1 MKIVSGISMRRGRRV
16 ASGAPSG
23 AASGITALIASASIS
38 LAAGI
43 AGAQTAPTAAP
54 SSGMPYIYHS
64 WLASLYSPGPASLA
78 AQGIGAVIPASEL
91 DANAFG
97 LLGTYQPGGAT
108 TTATNAFFQSL
119 GTNGRSCATCHQPAS
134 GMSVSLADIQAR
146 YVASGAKDPIF
157 APVDGAVCPSA
168 VPAAYTSP
176 SILGKRR
183 GGGKSLA
190 SAYSLILTRGVF
202 RIFLP
207 VPADADFTI
216 SVLSDPTGCN
226 TNPLYNQVT
235 DPTTGLTTQIISV
248 YRRPLISSNLK
259 FKTIV
264 LGDTIDF
271 NNGADPLDPTQTPDP
286 IDPTTG
292 LIAGGNIMW
301 DGRELDL
308 STQAVD
314 ATLSHAQA
322 TAPPT
327 TAQVAEMVAF
337 ENGIY
342 SAQQYR
348 SYVGS
353 LSTNGALGGP
363 VNLYDLAPGNP
374 ASLTGGLPTFF
385 TSYST
390 VTGSTAAEL
399 LEESI
404 YRGQVIFNTRPINIT
419 YTAGLTNIPFFPG
432 TGPASSGNL
441 IVGNCAICHNQ
452 AGSGND
458 AFQNAQHDLGVSGDL
473 AAFGGP
479 SPATDL
485 PIFVVT
491 CNAGAPTAYHSSV
504 IYTNDPTRA
513 LISGKCADV
522 GRSTVPQLR
531 ALASHPPYFHDGS
544 AASLLAVVNFYAK
557 RFGIVYSAQDKI
569 DLVNYLASL

>member
-1 MKIVSGISMRRGRRV
+1 MNIFTKGAKHAGRRPVSGV
-16 ASGAPSG
+16 A
-23 AASGITALIASASIS
+23 ALIALASIS
-38 LAAGI
+38 LAAGM

-54 SSGMPYIYHS
+54 STGMPYIYHS

-78 AQGIGAVIPASEL
+78 AQGIGATVPATEL
-91 DANAFG
+91 DLNAYGF
-97 LLGTYQPGGAT
+97 LGTYQPGGAT

-207 VPADADFTI
+207 VPADADYTI

-235 DPTTGLTTQIISV
+235 DPTTGLTTQILSV

-264 LGDTIDF
+264 LSDTIDF
-271 NNGADPLDPTQTPDP
+271 NNGDDPVDGTPDP
-286 IDPTTG
+286 LDPTTG
-292 LIAGGNIMW
+292 LIASGNIMW

-322 TAPPT
+322 TTPPT
-327 TAQVAEMVAF
+327 AAQVAEMVAF

-342 SAQQYR
+342 SAQQIR
-348 SYVGS
+348 LISGS

-363 VNLYDLAPGNP
+363 VNLYGIAPGNP
-374 ASLTGGLPTFF
+374 ASLAGGLPTFF

-399 LEESI
+399 QQESI

-432 TGPASSGNL
+432 VGPASGGNL
-441 IVGNCAICHNQ
+441 IVGNCSTCHNQ

-458 AFQNAQHDLGVSGDL
+458 AFQNAQHDLGVTGDL

-479 SPATDL
+479 APATDL

-491 CNAGAPTAYHSSV
+491 CNAGAPTAYHGNV
-504 IYTNDPTRA
+504 IYTNDPAHA
-513 LISGKCADV
+513 LVSGKCADV
-522 GRSTVPQLR
+522 GRTTVPQLR